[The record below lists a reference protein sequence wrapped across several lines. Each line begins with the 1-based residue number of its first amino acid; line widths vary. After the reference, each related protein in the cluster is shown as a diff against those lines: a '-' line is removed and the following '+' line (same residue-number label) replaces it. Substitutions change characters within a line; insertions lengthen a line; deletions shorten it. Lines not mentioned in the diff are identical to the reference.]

1 MRETDWAWVSA
12 CMGVVE
18 GDVCPVEAYIN
29 SGGDPTRNIIYKD
42 SINIIQLVSNKLVL
56 NGNIKAF

>member
-29 SGGDPTRNIIYKD
+29 SGIKIHRQEQPVGEGGG
-42 SINIIQLVSNKLVL
+42 VSR
-56 NGNIKAF
+56 